1 MILSGVPWFITT
13 SLINVY
19 IRALA
24 LLTSLNDISRA
35 NFISLSLITKILSY
49 TIPVRGSFN
58 NSSLIIKSIV
68 INDHALSGIA
78 RD

>member
-24 LLTSLNDISRA
+24 LLTSLNGISRA

-49 TIPVRGSFN
+49 IVPVRGSFN

-68 INDHALSGIA
+68 INNYALSGIA
-78 RD
+78 GD

>member
-24 LLTSLNDISRA
+24 LLTSLNGISRA

-49 TIPVRGSFN
+49 TVPVRGSFD
-58 NSSLIIKSIV
+58 NSSLIIKSIA
-68 INDHALSGIA
+68 INDYTLSGITG
-78 RD
+78 D

>member
-49 TIPVRGSFN
+49 TVPVRGSFN
-58 NSSLIIKSIV
+58 NSSLIIKSIA
-68 INDHALSGIA
+68 INDYTLSSITG
-78 RD
+78 D

>member
-24 LLTSLNDISRA
+24 LLTSLNGISRA

-49 TIPVRGSFN
+49 TVPVRGSFD

-68 INDHALSGIA
+68 INDYTLSGITG
-78 RD
+78 D